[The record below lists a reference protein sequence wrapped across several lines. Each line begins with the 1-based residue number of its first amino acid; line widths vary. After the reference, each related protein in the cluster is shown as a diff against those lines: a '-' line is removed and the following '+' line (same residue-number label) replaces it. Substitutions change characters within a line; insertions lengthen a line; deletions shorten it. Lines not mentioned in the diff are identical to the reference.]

1 MFHFNNVYYFI
12 DKFDRDEILNLNSKI
27 VIIYRNYKSSNQETD
42 IIKLKNLSKIKKRKI
57 FIANNIKLAIK
68 HNLDGVYIPAFNNN
82 LNLKNICL
90 RKNFCFIGSAHNLK
104 ELRVKIK
111 QNCESIFVS
120 PLFFNIKNKSFLEL
134 IKFNLLSLNT
144 KKKIVALGGINQKN
158 FKRLYSTKVDGFAS
172 ISWIKKN
179 RPTFK

>member
-68 HNLDGVYIPAFNNN
+68 HNLDGVYIPAFNKE
-82 LNLKNICL
+82 LAIKKYKKK
-90 RKNFCFIGSAHNLK
+90 KNFLILGSAHNIFEIRTK
-104 ELRVKIK
+104 EK
-111 QNCESIFVS
+111 QGIEIIFLS
-120 PLFFNIKNKSFLEL
+120 PIFKTKNYKREL
-134 IKFNLLSLNT
+134 GIIKFNFLSKNT
-144 KKKIVALGGINQKN
+144 HNKVIALGGIN
-158 FKRLYSTKVDGFAS
+158 
-172 ISWIKKN
+172 KKN
-179 RPTFK
+179 IKQLKNTNVYGYSGISYFKNK

>member
-1 MFHFNNVYYFI
+1 M
-12 DKFDRDEILNLNSKI
+12 NSKI

-42 IIKLKNLSKIKKRKI
+42 IIKLKNLSKIKRRKI

-144 KKKIVALGGINQKN
+144 KKKIVALGGINLTNIK
-158 FKRLYSTKVDGFAS
+158 KLKMLDLSGFAG
-172 ISWIKKN
+172 IG
-179 RPTFK
+179 FFE

>member
-42 IIKLKNLSKIKKRKI
+42 IIKLKNLSKIKRRKI

-104 ELRVKIK
+104 ELRVKLLRYFLRNIELWLK
-111 QNCESIFVS
+111 GLI
-120 PLFFNIKNKSFLEL
+120 LFQSKSHL
-134 IKFNLLSLNT
+134 IL
-144 KKKIVALGGINQKN
+144 VN
-158 FKRLYSTKVDGFAS
+158 F
-172 ISWIKKN
+172 
-179 RPTFK
+179 